1 MYFNNYHFTL
11 LAALTSTSSCNLY
24 FAIFFENL
32 VKITAKVINNA
43 EKNYSR
49 IQKGSNKTNLKAS
62 ELGVY

>member
-1 MYFNNYHFTL
+1 MLF
-11 LAALTSTSSCNLY
+11 
-24 FAIFFENL
+24 FFENL